1 MSEVRACPG
10 ASLRA
15 GLLLAILAALGGFA
29 SVAHAAGP
37 TPIPN
42 STTNCGGSLTRATPT
57 VDDPNL
63 LAYKFNCD
71 YSISSYTLT
80 VSRGLNTYT
89 TVDDFSSGATVTD
102 TSGNPLSDGEAFN
115 CTGTIPGGGVNCGDA
130 GISAAAQNF
139 VLGTFDTA
147 DPYCPSIPAG
157 SPAGTQPTPEAVVQL
172 VATDTTGASDG
183 PFRLVLPGKCP
194 VVHVVP
200 KRKPKP
206 KAKAKARHHKAAKKP
221 AAA

>member
-1 MSEVRACPG
+1 VSEARAWPG

-15 GLLLAILAALGGFA
+15 GLLLAILAAVGGFA
-29 SVAHAAGP
+29 SVADAAAP
-37 TPIPN
+37 TPVPG
-42 STTNCGGSLTRATPT
+42 STTNCGGSLTRATAT
-57 VDDPNL
+57 IDDPNQ
-63 LAYKFNCD
+63 LAYKFNCN
-71 YSISSYTLT
+71 YSISSYTLS

-130 GISAAAQNF
+130 GVTAAAQNF
-139 VLGTFDTA
+139 VQGTFDTTA
-147 DPYCPSIPAG
+147 PYCPSIPAG
-157 SPAGTQPTPEAVVQL
+157 SPAGTQPTPGAVVQL
-172 VATDTTGASDG
+172 VVTDTTGAEDG
-183 PFRLVLPGKCP
+183 PFRLVLADKCR

-200 KRKPKP
+200 KPKPKP
-206 KAKAKARHHKAAKKP
+206 QRKHHKAAKKP